1 VTTPVLRLDAVVV
14 RVNAGSL
21 LDVDH
26 LAVGPGETLALIGPN
41 GAGKTT
47 LLHVAAL
54 LRKPDVGTVTI
65 LGQTATTHNAATLR
79 RALSVVFQAPL
90 LFDTRVLA
98 NAAAGLRFHGRP
110 RIEAE
115 TRARTWL
122 ERFGVAHL
130 TNRRARTLSSGEAA
144 RVALARAF
152 ATEPAMLLL
161 DEPFSAL
168 DGPTRIS
175 VLPALRQR
183 LHETGTAAVL
193 VTHDRE
199 EAFAFADRIA
209 VMEAG
214 RIVACG
220 DAPSLIACPPS
231 HQVALLLGIE
241 TILPAQVVCINGE
254 HAVVALT
261 TRGPSLRTRT
271 PLRATVAAGEMVTV
285 TLPAGAVYV
294 CGPDDVCPPEWNVL
308 PGRVG
313 AVTSLPSG
321 TRLVVETPAPIVAF
335 APWQPEDR
343 RWLVGDP
350 AIVAFSPESAHV
362 IPERAQLPIP
372 YPSERSELNSSYG
385 RARDGRHH
393 GH

>member
-1 VTTPVLRLDAVVV
+1 MTNPVLRLDSVVV
-14 RVNAGSL
+14 RADTGPV

-79 RALSVVFQAPL
+79 RALSVVFQDPL

-98 NAAAGLRFHGRP
+98 NAAAGLRFRGRP

-130 TNRRARTLSSGEAA
+130 TNRRARTLSGGEAA

-168 DGPTRIS
+168 DAPTRS
-175 VLPALRQR
+175 SLLPALRQR

-193 VTHDRE
+193 VTHDRD

-220 DAPSLIACPPS
+220 DAPSLIAYPPS

-241 TILPAQVVCINGE
+241 TILPAQVVCIEGE

-261 TRGPSLRTRT
+261 TCGHIAANPDASSERRSPS
-271 PLRATVAAGEMVTV
+271 
-285 TLPAGAVYV
+285 
-294 CGPDDVCPPEWNVL
+294 
-308 PGRVG
+308 GRW
-313 AVTSLPSG
+313 LPSRSPPVPSMSSG
-321 TRLVVETPAPIVAF
+321 PTTF
-335 APWQPEDR
+335 APR
-343 RWLVGDP
+343 SGTSCRG
-350 AIVAFSPESAHV
+350 EST
-362 IPERAQLPIP
+362 Q
-372 YPSERSELNSSYG
+372 
-385 RARDGRHH
+385 
-393 GH
+393 